1 MGFPHSLNPVTLLR
15 QACLRW
21 SYLDRKVR
29 PSKDC
34 KSFAIDL
41 SNFRKIKGHTG
52 LVIPFGGNLEFLD
65 KVSYEKLR
73 PDQGKIS
80 ICR

>member
-1 MGFPHSLNPVTLLR
+1 
-15 QACLRW
+15 
-21 SYLDRKVR
+21 
-29 PSKDC
+29 
-34 KSFAIDL
+34 
-41 SNFRKIKGHTG
+41 